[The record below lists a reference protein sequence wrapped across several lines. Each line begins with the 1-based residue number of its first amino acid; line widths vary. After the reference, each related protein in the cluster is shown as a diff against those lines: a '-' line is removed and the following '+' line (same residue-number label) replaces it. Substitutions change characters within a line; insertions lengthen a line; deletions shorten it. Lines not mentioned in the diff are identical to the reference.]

1 MTRAAAVVLVLAIG
15 AARAEPPADA
25 PLTVRVKEGVIRT
38 GAGAELH
45 VGPGT
50 FQNDAAAVNTVRAVE
65 QLRGENAECKA
76 RLDKAQTSAAS
87 AGVPVEVVGAILGVA
102 VVGAFGA
109 GVAYAKLTSR

>member
-1 MTRAAAVVLVLAIG
+1 VRVLALVVALAVS

-38 GAGAELH
+38 KDGAELH

-50 FQNDAAAVNTVRAVE
+50 FQNDVAAVNTAKAVAKLE
-65 QLRGENAECKA
+65 GENTECKA
-76 RLDKAQTSAAS
+76 RLDKAQTSAAAS
-87 AGVPVEVVGAILGVA
+87 GIPVEVVGAILGVA

-109 GVAYAKLTSR
+109 GVAYAKLTR

>member
-1 MTRAAAVVLVLAIG
+1 MRALALIVALAVGTAY
-15 AARAEPPADA
+15 AEPPADA

-50 FQNDAAAVNTVRAVE
+50 FQNDAAAVNTVKAVE

-76 RLDKAQTSAAS
+76 RLDKAQTSAAAS
-87 AGVPVEVVGAILGVA
+87 GVPVEVVGAILGVA

-109 GVAYAKLTSR
+109 GVAYAKLSK